1 MDLYNLGKVPW
12 EESQLIY
19 HAMAELGREGLILLS
34 PATPYVCIGFH
45 QDAEREVDLDF
56 CRVNRIPVFRREV
69 GGGAVCLDGNQLFFQ
84 LVLRRNDTRVPASKE
99 VFYRRFLDPVIN
111 LYRRV
116 GIPAEY
122 KPINDVIAGARKISG
137 SGVGEVGES
146 IVFVGNVIFDFNF
159 ELMARVLK
167 APDEKF
173 RDKIYKTLTDNVLT
187 IRRELGEER
196 AAEWTEERLNALMIE
211 EFDTLLGPFEPQAVD
226 NALYT
231 KMEELRPLMLSE
243 SWLIQ
248 RRSRGVERN
257 IKIRSGVHVIQ
268 KLHKSRGGLI
278 RADYEILD
286 GRLKNVT
293 ISGDF
298 FCYPAGGILRL
309 ESELEARMTSE
320 IREVIEALYFANAL
334 EIPGVAVEDWLAVF
348 SG

>member
-1 MDLYNLGKVPW
+1 
-12 EESQLIY
+12 
-19 HAMAELGREGLILLS
+19 
-34 PATPYVCIGFH
+34 
-45 QDAEREVDLDF
+45 
-56 CRVNRIPVFRREV
+56 
-69 GGGAVCLDGNQLFFQ
+69 
-84 LVLRRNDTRVPASKE
+84 
-99 VFYRRFLDPVIN
+99 LDPVIN

-137 SGVGEVGES
+137 SGVGEIGES

-173 RDKIYKTLTDNVLT
+173 RDKIYKTLTDNVST

-211 EFDTLLGPFEPQAVD
+211 EFDTLLGPFEPQVVD
-226 NALYT
+226 SALYT

-309 ESELEARMTSE
+309 ERELDGRIIAE